1 VKTSST
7 RQTVTSLPA
16 LGALALLGAVLG
28 VRAAEPNAGLNFAV
42 VPAERSGLT
51 HLLNS
56 DPKLGAMKY
65 IWMSSLVDIDG
76 DGKLDVL
83 AYGHHGGG
91 AAVWLGKG
99 DGTFVFDDRGY
110 LPRWPF
116 GARDPIWID
125 LNGSGA
131 PDAIGTE
138 GHGIV
143 GRLFLNDG
151 KGHWRKTGLAVEGGG
166 IGGQQITDADGDGY
180 HREFFIGGTA
190 LLPEP
195 PLNEWAATRAAALKG
210 KELWKNDQLLAR
222 PQGVT
227 AGAGPASAGFREAY
241 AVDLNGDDKNELIV
255 HFRGGDGF
263 SSKELYSWVLVRD
276 GDTWKDG
283 TAAAGLPMNQGRWFY
298 PEDVDVDGSLDIVDL
313 HSGEW
318 FRNDG
323 KGRFAP
329 STQRVFDPEKRLAG
343 RKGHPW
349 TTDNEH
355 QWLDLDNNGFR
366 DFVTASD
373 HGSEHGVFLN
383 QGGGRFVET
392 AGVPGGRRNRKFGDV
407 DGDHKLDM
415 VSMGK
420 DQLTLHRNATPQ
432 NGLHIRLTPR
442 VPSDSFLGAKIW
454 VYQDGK
460 LGDPKALVHYRQGF
474 MDRTSG
480 RSHNLTPLLHVGL
493 GSAEKVDVR
502 VRFASGEVREA
513 RGAKAGGVV
522 TIREVPQ

>member
-1 VKTSST
+1 MATLST
-7 RQTVTSLPA
+7 RQTVKSLPA

-28 VRAAEPNAGLNFAV
+28 VSAAEPAGGLNFV
-42 VPAERSGLT
+42 EVPAERSGLK
-51 HLLNS
+51 HVFNS
-56 DPKLGAMKY
+56 DPKLGEMKY

-76 DGKLDVL
+76 DGKLDAL

-91 AAVWLGKG
+91 AAVFLGKG

-110 LPRWPF
+110 MLRWPF
-116 GARDPIWID
+116 GARDPVWID
-125 LNGSGA
+125 LTGSGA
-131 PDAIGTE
+131 PDGIGTE
-138 GHGIV
+138 GSGIV

-151 KGHWRKTGLAVEGGG
+151 KGHFRKTDLAVDGGG
-166 IGGQQITDADGDGY
+166 IGGQQISDLDGDGY

-190 LLPEP
+190 LQPEP
-195 PLNEWAATRAAALKG
+195 PLNEWVLTKVAGLKL
-210 KELWKNDQLLAR
+210 KELWKTDQLLTR

-227 AGAGPASAGFREAY
+227 PGAGPATAGFREAY

-263 SSKELYSWVLVRD
+263 SSKELYSYVLVRD
-276 GDTWKDG
+276 GPTWKDA
-283 TAAAGLPMNQGRWFY
+283 TAAAGLPMNQGHWFY

-313 HSGEW
+313 YSGEW
-318 FRNDG
+318 HRNDG
-323 KGRFAP
+323 KGRFTLSP
-329 STQRVFDPEKRLAG
+329 QRMFDPEKRLLG
-343 RKGHPW
+343 RKGSPW

-373 HGSEHGVFLN
+373 HGTEHGVYLN
-383 QGGGRFVET
+383 LGGGRFVET
-392 AGVPGGRRNRKFGDV
+392 GGVPSGRRNRKFGDV

-420 DQLTLHRNATPQ
+420 DRLTLHRNATPQ
-432 NGLHIRLTPR
+432 NGLHIRLTPKT
-442 VPSDSFLGAKIW
+442 PSDSFLGAKIW

-502 VRFASGEVREA
+502 VRFASGEVREE
-513 RGAKAGGVV
+513 RGAKAGSVV
-522 TIREVPQ
+522 AIREVKQ